1 MLCDEAKERSP
12 LLAKWGIPDK
22 SLRRDLA
29 RVSVADGDGRDIV
42 EAVDRDVF
50 VVRDGDVQRPDLLA
64 FVVYVIH
71 EFLQSDFCASLLVV
85 LAEDFPEQLA
95 FGSIQPLSAGRQ
107 QIESSCKIADF
118 WENFPRRPQVSRRCP
133 HNRQWA

>member
-50 VVRDGDVQRPDLLA
+50 VVRDGDVQMLLA
-64 FVVYVIH
+64 
-71 EFLQSDFCASLLVV
+71 AGN
-85 LAEDFPEQLA
+85 PEA
-95 FGSIQPLSAGRQ
+95 
-107 QIESSCKIADF
+107 IAAPV
-118 WENFPRRPQVSRRCP
+118 WRRVST
-133 HNRQWA
+133 